1 MTRIVA
7 RRVKI
12 EMEAVAESQVPQ
24 GEPVR
29 RLVHGGR
36 GTLEFHVLE
45 TWRTRFFED
54 LLLWN
59 IGGHFQMVALQVIMA
74 ELLAGATSH
83 RACGL
88 RACRKILEN
97 ANQVQMQMEVAK
109 SAQQWRWL
117 RMAEI
122 SRVSVRLSAE
132 VGVEL
137 HSGMKARFVS

>member
-1 MTRIVA
+1 
-7 RRVKI
+7 
-12 EMEAVAESQVPQ
+12 
-24 GEPVR
+24 
-29 RLVHGGR
+29 
-36 GTLEFHVLE
+36 
-45 TWRTRFFED
+45 
-54 LLLWN
+54 
-59 IGGHFQMVALQVIMA
+59 MVALQVVMA

-117 RMAEI
+117 RTAEI

-137 HSGMKARFVS
+137 HSGMIAEFVS